1 MIDTHAPAVPPPP
14 RIGEVERL
22 RATIVLS
29 VLVHAMVILGIGFT
43 LEDPAPLVPTL
54 DVIQTRTQTP
64 LTLR

>member
-29 VLVHAMVILGIGFT
+29 VLVHAMVILGIGIGAARRVRSKQ
-43 LEDPAPLVPTL
+43 LYPERPSGGAGAGAD
-54 DVIQTRTQTP
+54 Q
-64 LTLR
+64 